1 MTERELLDRLYDQL
15 VEAHRAFPVP
25 MDRMDPDTMDPD
37 FEVHDVGEGGVL
49 AFVGDYVLVALPP
62 GHHPGPARKVVRLL
76 RSRLEERG
84 LTRHM
89 VHPRNFPSVKATRK
103 LGALPVGVDAD
114 GYVHYELTL
123 ERFRRGQKVP
133 PSEGS

>member
-1 MTERELLDRLYDQL
+1 MTERELLDRLYDLLQ
-15 VEAHRAFPVP
+15 ASGATCGAP
-25 MDRMDPDTMDPD
+25 MERMDPATMDPD
-37 FEVHDVGEGGVL
+37 FEVHDVGEGVL
-49 AFVGDYVLVALPP
+49 AFLGDYVLVALEP
-62 GHHPGPARKVVRLL
+62 GSHPAASRKVVRLL

-123 ERFRRGQKVP
+123 ERFRRGQEKS